1 MEIER
6 FAIHDGPGIRSVVF
20 LKGCP
25 LHCPWCANPESQ
37 SPEPERLRARRD
49 GSLVATKEPSLT
61 VGQPVSIDAVMAVLE
76 RDADYYE
83 QSGGGI
89 TFSGGECMMH
99 ADALLELLNAC
110 KTRGW
115 HTAIETSGMAPKSS
129 FEKAIPYTDLFLF
142 DLKHTDA
149 QKLKEVTGADL
160 DLILRNLLIC
170 TTGSG
175 TLCKRELHSVPDPVV
190 FRMPCI
196 PKFNLEDSHFEKAF
210 AIAKEY
216 GISRIDLLP
225 YHVLGMEKYHQLGR
239 EYTYPVTKGLSPDAL
254 KPYEQKG
261 QSLGLDVRI
270 VG

>member
-37 SPEPERLRARRD
+37 SPEPQQMRTRRD
-49 GSLVATKEPSLT
+49 DQRDSSLVATKEPSLT
-61 VGQPVSIDAVMAVLE
+61 VGQPVSIDEVMAVLE
-76 RDADYYE
+76 RDADYYQ
-83 QSGGGI
+83 QSGGGV

-99 ADALLELLNAC
+99 ADALLEFLKAC
-110 KTRGW
+110 KSRGW
-115 HTAIETSGMAPKSS
+115 HTAIETSGMAPMVN
-129 FEKAIPYTDLFLF
+129 FEKILPFTDLFLF

-160 DLILRNLLIC
+160 NHILCNLRTILHSSQSPLSTFHSPLIL
-170 TTGSG
+170 
-175 TLCKRELHSVPDPVV
+175 
-190 FRMPCI
+190 RMPCI
-196 PKFNLEDSHFEKAF
+196 PEFNLEDSHFEKAF

-239 EYTYPVTKGLSPDAL
+239 EYPYPVTKGLSPDAL